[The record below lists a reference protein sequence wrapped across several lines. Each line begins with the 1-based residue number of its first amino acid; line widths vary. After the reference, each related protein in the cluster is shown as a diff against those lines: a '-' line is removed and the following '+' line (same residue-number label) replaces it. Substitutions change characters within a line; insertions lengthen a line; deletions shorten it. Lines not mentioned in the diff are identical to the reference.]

1 MEAPTPAIFK
11 PIGFNEITPKFEIKK
26 EKEYEI
32 KYNNHKYN
40 LKMKIDSNNI
50 FFKLFEIKEN
60 DMIQICYKNK
70 FDLKTITNMLMLHP
84 SVYNDLDKVISL
96 LGECYNLN
104 KLSLTIDENNTKI
117 IAKIMNGNIETECSI
132 NLIETKIEIE
142 DKFDMILNDIKFL
155 KSNMNTLV
163 KNKLLGL
170 ETMLKDIQILTKQKL
185 EENENKIKELS
196 SKIEQYKCQ
205 FEKNKNNIN
214 LLQNDL
220 NEIKQIKLLNKYLV
234 GQVINDNINIDHQ
247 KDLIKSD
254 KMDNNCENIA
264 TPLQRNI
271 ENLEKNEADTNEKK
285 ENSNNIEYIYS
296 IKEGDINQSDDN
308 VENNNSNHNK
318 DLNNSRTPLNNNKN
332 VIKKRTNFKNPK
344 KFNKRGSMEVK
355 IKDNF
360 LLDKY
365 STETPQNNIIM
376 EENDFDKEENIDKQN
391 DLKGKYISDDDSDD
405 SNNNSYYSLKDIR
418 NQTATNIISIY
429 SSTRPRLKSK
439 NKIEHYKKKLSC
451 IIEDINAPIPNN
463 RKIPKIKIFKGFSKE
478 IEKER
483 KSY

>member
-1 MEAPTPAIFK
+1 MEAPTPVIFK
-11 PIGFNEITPKFEIKK
+11 PKEFNKITPKFEIKK

-40 LKMKIDSNNI
+40 LKMKIDSNYI

-70 FDLKTITNMLMLHP
+70 FDLKTITNLLMLHP
-84 SVYNDLDKVISL
+84 FIYNDLDKVISL

-155 KSNMNTLV
+155 KTNMNTLV
-163 KNKLLGL
+163 ENKLLGL
-170 ETMLKDIQILTKQKL
+170 ETMLKDIQKLTKQKL

-214 LLQNDL
+214 LIQNDL
-220 NEIKQIKLLNKYLV
+220 NEIKQIKLLLNKYLV
-234 GQVINDNINIDHQ
+234 GQVINDNINIDLQ
-247 KDLIKSD
+247 KEIIKSD
-254 KMDNNCENIA
+254 KIDNKVENIA
-264 TPLQRNI
+264 TPLHSNI
-271 ENLEKNEADTNEKK
+271 ENLEKNVVDINEKK
-285 ENSNNIEYIYS
+285 ENSNNIEYMYS
-296 IKEGDINQSDDN
+296 FKEGDINQRDN
-308 VENNNSNHNK
+308 NEENNNSNHNK
-318 DLNNSRTPLNNNKN
+318 DLSKSISSLNNNKN
-332 VIKKRTNFKNPK
+332 MIKKRTSFKNPK
-344 KFNKRGSMEVK
+344 KFTKRGSMKETLK
-355 IKDNF
+355 KNF
-360 LLDKY
+360 LSDKY
-365 STETPQNNIIM
+365 STETPQNNIII
-376 EENDFDKEENIDKQN
+376 EENDIDKEENIDKQK
-391 DLKGKYISDDDSDD
+391 DLKGKYISDDDDSDD
-405 SNNNSYYSLKDIR
+405 SNNGYYYSKKDIR
-418 NQTATNIISIY
+418 NQTETNITSIY
-429 SSTRPRLKSK
+429 SSTRLKSK
-439 NKIEHYKKKLSC
+439 NKTEHYKKKLGC
-451 IIEDINAPIPNN
+451 IIEDINAPIPNT